1 MKARSANGVAREGS
15 RWRQASS
22 GKRVRRILHVDMDA
36 FFAAI
41 EQQRHPELRGK
52 PVVIGGHGD
61 PTERGVVST
70 ASYEARRFGI
80 HSGMPLRTAYRLC
93 PAAVYLPVD
102 FDAYAAISQRI
113 KSILQEF
120 SPVCE
125 DSGLDEAFLD
135 VSHCEEAPERIAA
148 AIKERI
154 RTETGLSCS
163 IGIGPNKLLAKLA
176 SDMNKP
182 DGLTVLAE
190 ADIAT
195 KVWPLP
201 VRKLLGIGPK
211 TGGRL
216 STLGVTTIGALA
228 ATALATLQQHFGE
241 AHGRYL
247 HEAAHGIDQSPLITA
262 WEPRSLSRQLTF
274 QQDISDKRAI
284 AKELKTL
291 VETVLGDAREEGY
304 RAKTVTVKIRFADFA
319 TLSRQVTLTRPSR
332 NLPTIARAA
341 RECLEHIALTK
352 KVRLI
357 GVRLSGLVPVA
368 GRRRRELSPIAAP
381 TD

>member
-1 MKARSANGVAREGS
+1 M
-15 RWRQASS
+15 
-22 GKRVRRILHVDMDA
+22 RRILHVDMDA

-41 EQQRHPELRGK
+41 EQQRHPELRGR
-52 PVVIGGHGD
+52 PVVIGGRGD

-80 HSGMPLRTAYRLC
+80 RSGMPLRTAYRLC

-102 FDAYAAISQRI
+102 FETYAAISQRI
-113 KSILQEF
+113 KSILRKF

-135 VSHCEEAPERIAA
+135 ISHCDEAPERIAT

-163 IGIGPNKLLAKLA
+163 VGIGPNKLLAKLA

-190 ADIAT
+190 ADIAA

-201 VRKLLGIGPK
+201 VRKLLGVGPK

-216 STLGVTTIGALA
+216 SALGVTTIGALA
-228 ATALATLQQHFGE
+228 ATAPETLQQQFGE

-247 HEAAHGIDQSPLITA
+247 HEAAHGIDESPLITA

-274 QQDISDKRAI
+274 QRDISDKRVI
-284 AKELKTL
+284 AKQLKTL
-291 VETVLGDAREEGY
+291 VVTVLGDAREEGY
-304 RAKTVTVKIRFADFA
+304 RAKTVTVRIRFADFE
-319 TLSRQVTLTRPSR
+319 TLSRQLTLPRPSR
-332 NLPTIARAA
+332 DFPTIARAA
-341 RECLEHIALTK
+341 RECLEHIPLTK

-357 GVRLSGLVPVA
+357 GVRLSGLVPIA
-368 GRRRRELSPIAAP
+368 RRRRRELSPVAAP
-381 TD
+381 PA

>member
-1 MKARSANGVAREGS
+1 MTGVARDGSS
-15 RWRQASS
+15 RWRRALS
-22 GKRVRRILHVDMDA
+22 GERVRLILHVDMDA

-93 PAAVYLPVD
+93 PDARYLPVD
-102 FDAYAAISQRI
+102 IDTYVAISQRI
-113 KSILQEF
+113 KSILREF
-120 SPVCE
+120 STVGE

-135 VSHCEEAPERIAA
+135 ISHRDDPPEQIAKA
-148 AIKERI
+148 LKERI

-163 IGIGPNKLLAKLA
+163 VGIGPNKLLAKLA

-182 DGLTVLAE
+182 DGLTILNE

-201 VRKLLGIGPK
+201 VRKLLGVGPK
-211 TGGRL
+211 TEALL
-216 STLGVTTIGALA
+216 SALDVTTIGALA
-228 ATALATLQQHFGE
+228 ATPLATLREHFGE

-247 HEAAHGIDQSPLITA
+247 HEAAHGIDESPLITA
-262 WEPRSLSRQLTF
+262 WEPRSMSRQITF
-274 QQDISDKRAI
+274 QKDIRNKRAI
-284 AKELKTL
+284 AKHLKTL
-291 VETVLGDAREEGY
+291 VETVLCDAHAEGY
-304 RAKTVTVKIRFADFA
+304 QAKTVTVRIRFADFE
-319 TLSRQVTLTRPSR
+319 TLSRQVTLPQLSSA
-332 NLPTIARAA
+332 LPTIARAA
-341 RECLEHIALTK
+341 RECLEHIPLTK
-352 KVRLI
+352 KVRLV
-357 GVRLSGLVPVA
+357 GVRLSGLVPLDRARRQKPGA
-368 GRRRRELSPIAAP
+368 GSPLAA
-381 TD
+381 